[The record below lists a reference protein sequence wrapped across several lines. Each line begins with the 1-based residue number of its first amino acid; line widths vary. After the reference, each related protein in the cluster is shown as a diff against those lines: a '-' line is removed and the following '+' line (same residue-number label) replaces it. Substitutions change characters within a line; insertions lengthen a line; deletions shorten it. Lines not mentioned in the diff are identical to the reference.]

1 MKQNEQLTI
10 VMQKSPN
17 VRFIINMEEARYEII
32 IVDVTPDPVRD
43 NGFQF
48 SNG

>member
-1 MKQNEQLTI
+1 
-10 VMQKSPN
+10 MQKSPN

-32 IVDVTPDPVRD
+32 IVVVTPDLVRD

>member
-1 MKQNEQLTI
+1 
-10 VMQKSPN
+10 MQKSPN

-32 IVDVTPDPVRD
+32 IVVTPDPVRD

>member
-1 MKQNEQLTI
+1 
-10 VMQKSPN
+10 MQKSPN

-32 IVDVTPDPVRD
+32 VIVTPDPVGD
-43 NGFQF
+43 NRFQF